1 MESLHQVYLG
11 TADDLSAVT
20 PGSIAA
26 VITSPPYPMIAMWD
40 EVYARS
46 DPRISEA
53 LAGGDGTTAFELM
66 HRVLDATWREAYR
79 VLIPGG
85 VLCVNIGD
93 AARSLGGSFQLYT
106 NHTRILQ
113 GCLSLGFVS
122 LPGLIW
128 RKSTNAPNKFMGSG
142 MLPAGAYVTLEHEH
156 ILIMRKGDRRHF
168 DDPELKQMR
177 RRSAYFWEERNHW
190 FSDQWAVAGSRQRLS
205 SASRERSGAFPLAIP
220 YRLVL
225 MHSVYGDRVLD
236 PFCGT
241 GTTLLAA
248 LAAGRDS
255 IGYEIDDGMAGSIRD
270 GFAFAAETANRLVK
284 ARIRGH
290 VEFIEEQEHL
300 GRPVGHEN
308 LPHGFAVKTAQERD
322 MELMEVAAVR
332 EESPMCFRA
341 RYRPAEVTLYRQ
353 ADLF

>member
-1 MESLHQVYLG
+1 MESRHQVHFG
-11 TADDLSAVT
+11 PADDLGAVG

-40 EVYARS
+40 EIYGRS
-46 DPRISEA
+46 DPEIAGA
-53 LAGGDGTTAFELM
+53 LQQGDGGTAFELM
-66 HRVLDATWREAYR
+66 HGVLDRTWREAHR
-79 VLIPGG
+79 VLMPGG

-93 AARSLGGSFQLYT
+93 AARSLAGSFQLFN

-113 GCLSLGFVS
+113 FCLSLGFVS

-128 RKSTNAPNKFMGSG
+128 RKTTNAPNKFMGSG
-142 MLPAGAYVTLEHEH
+142 MLPGGAYVTLEHEH
-156 ILIMRKGDRRHF
+156 ILILRKGERRRF
-168 DDPELKQMR
+168 EETEAREER

-190 FSDQWAVAGSRQRLS
+190 FADQWSVAGSRQRLGS
-205 SASRERSGAFPLAIP
+205 EARARSGAFPLTIP

-248 LAAGRDS
+248 LAAGRHS
-255 IGYEIDDGMAGSIRD
+255 VGYEIDAGLAGAIRE
-270 GFAFAAETANRLVK
+270 AFARAAATSNRLVK
-284 ARIRGH
+284 ERIRRH
-290 VEFIEEQEHL
+290 VEFAEQQERE
-300 GRPVGHEN
+300 GRPLAYRN
-308 LPHGFAVKTAQERD
+308 QPHGFSVKTAQERD
-322 MELMEVAAVR
+322 MELMEVESVG
-332 EESPMCFRA
+332 EEPALCFRA
-341 RYRPAEVTLYRQ
+341 LYRRAEVKLYRQ